1 MRISLLLFSVIILMS
16 STLNNSLILV
26 ATILYFDISSG
37 KKKVCRYVWSLN
49 FILMTKTPNWKVGKT
64 QHILRWTKI
73 NEFSLRKPTLYPL
86 IFLSLFKCVDLKK
99 KKLNAIKTFFLPMIS
114 SPFIIFRI
122 PRETIL
128 KTRHNLVSNGFFGNL
143 LFLFKT

>member
-49 FILMTKTPNWKVGKT
+49 FILMTKMPNWKVGKT
-64 QHILRWTKI
+64 QHILRWKKI

-86 IFLSLFKCVDLKK
+86 IFLSLFKCIDLKK
-99 KKLNAIKTFFLPMIS
+99 KKLMQLRPSFYQWSLHHSLF
-114 SPFIIFRI
+114 SPFQ
-122 PRETIL
+122 E
-128 KTRHNLVSNGFFGNL
+128 KQS
-143 LFLFKT
+143 